1 MKRFNALFILS
12 SVLFMLFAGC
22 AETPDTGSS
31 DISEIINNSTADELI
46 VDEKYYDNL
55 PDENYEGFSFN
66 IYTRENTT
74 HYKMLVTEQNGEV
87 INDAL
92 FLRNSNVAERFN
104 VVFNEDT
111 YTDETR
117 ARTVIMAADDSYS
130 IMNVRCSASNTLAT
144 ENLVYGINQLPYVD
158 LDKGYWDKELTEAL
172 SIGGKSYFAIGATN
186 LSTYD
191 FMAVMLFNKQLI
203 TDYGLESPYELVKD
217 GKWTLDKFGELGA
230 AVVSDLNGD
239 GLMDTNDQFGL
250 LGVSKFAQV
259 SLLTSSDT
267 MMIKLVGGYPVYEMY
282 SDERFIAAFDKIFAV
297 CTDNNSWYK
306 TTDNSN
312 EGTTYVN
319 MFRENKGLFL
329 CTIFYYIDIL
339 RDMETEFG
347 IIPFPKFDEKQERY
361 RNRISFY
368 DTFVV
373 PITATNLDR
382 TSIIIEALTCESMNT
397 VIPAYYD
404 IALKTKYT
412 RDDESQEML
421 DLIMVNRV
429 LDLGDTVYVGLIRDS
444 WLANMFVNNQRD
456 IVSAASKNIKT
467 IDSTLKKMIDLYN
480 ALEY

>member
-1 MKRFNALFILS
+1 MKRFSALFILS
-12 SVLFMLFAGC
+12 SVLLMLFAGC
-22 AETPDTGSS
+22 AETSETGSS
-31 DISEIINNSTADELI
+31 DMTEIIDNSTDNETI
-46 VDEKYYDNL
+46 IDEKHFDNL

-74 HYKMLVTEQNGEV
+74 HYEMLVSEQNGEV

-144 ENLVYGINQLPYVD
+144 ENLVYGINQLPYID

-172 SIGGKSYFAIGATN
+172 SVGGKSYFAIGATN

-203 TDYGLESPYELVKD
+203 TDYGLENPYELVKD

-239 GLMDTNDQFGL
+239 GLMDINDQFGL

-282 SDERFIAAFDKIFAV
+282 SDERLISAFNKIFAV